1 MSHRINVLIDDQLW
15 EDLRQIP
22 KGERSR
28 LINESLAERLK
39 QKKRERLLEEM
50 QATAKSAEPS
60 GEDAVTLLRR
70 QRYRLHPGPG
80 DS

>member
-15 EDLRQIP
+15 DDLRQIP

-28 LINESLAERLK
+28 FINESLAERLK

-50 QATAKSAEPS
+50 QSAARSAKPA

-70 QRYRLHPGPG
+70 ERYRLHPDQGG
-80 DS
+80 S

>member
-50 QATAKSAEPS
+50 QATARSAKPA
-60 GEDAVTLLRR
+60 GGDAVTLLRR
-70 QRYRLHPGPG
+70 RRYRLHPDQGG
-80 DS
+80 S

>member
-15 EDLRQIP
+15 EDLRHIP
-22 KGERSR
+22 RGERSR

-50 QATAKSAEPS
+50 QAATCSAKPAE
-60 GEDAVTLLRR
+60 EDAVMLLRR
-70 QRYRLHPGPG
+70 QRYRLHPDQGG
-80 DS
+80 S

>member
-1 MSHRINVLIDDQLW
+1 MSHRINVLIDDQRW

-50 QATAKSAEPS
+50 QATAGSAKPA
-60 GEDAVTLLRR
+60 GEDAVTLVRR
-70 QRYRLHPGPG
+70 QRYRLHPDLGG
-80 DS
+80 A

>member
-28 LINESLAERLK
+28 LINESLAARLK

-50 QATAKSAEPS
+50 QATAGSAKPA
-60 GEDAVTLLRR
+60 GEDAVTLVRR
-70 QRYRLHPGPG
+70 QRYRLHPDLGG
-80 DS
+80 A

>member
-1 MSHRINVLIDDQLW
+1 MSHRINVLIDDPLW
-15 EDLRQIP
+15 EDLRQIL

-50 QATAKSAEPS
+50 QATAGSAKPA
-60 GEDAVTLLRR
+60 GEDAVTLVRR
-70 QRYRLHPGPG
+70 QRYRLHPDLGG
-80 DS
+80 A

>member
-1 MSHRINVLIDDQLW
+1 MSHRINVLIEDQLW

-22 KGERSR
+22 RGERSR

-50 QATAKSAEPS
+50 QATARSAKPA
-60 GEDAVTLLRR
+60 GGDAVTLLRR
-70 QRYRLHPGPG
+70 RRYRLHPDQGG
-80 DS
+80 S

>member
-1 MSHRINVLIDDQLW
+1 MSHRINVVIDDQLW

-39 QKKRERLLEEM
+39 QKKRERLLDEM
-50 QATAKSAEPS
+50 QATARGAKPA

-70 QRYRLHPGPG
+70 QRYRLHPDFGG
-80 DS
+80 A